1 MYKTIKLFLIGIV
14 VSVFILELEDIGNFE
29 ELQQDPANYLIN
41 SYSLSSDIGKLSYYI
56 LLAVL
61 LPFVAIAPLKKRLS
75 EKHLF
80 LYSFLA
86 GITFGFSV
94 ATIITILAA

>member
-1 MYKTIKLFLIGIV
+1 MYKTIKLFIIGII
-14 VSVFILELEDIGNFE
+14 VSVFILELEDVGNFE
-29 ELQQDPANYLIN
+29 KLQQDPADYLIN
-41 SYSLSSDIGKLSYYI
+41 SYSLSSDIGKLSYYT
-56 LLAVL
+56 LLVVL

-75 EKHLF
+75 EKHLI

-86 GITFGFSV
+86 GITFGFSI

>member
-29 ELQQDPANYLIN
+29 ELQQDPANYLIS

-86 GITFGFSV
+86 GITFGFSI

>member
-1 MYKTIKLFLIGIV
+1 MYKTIKLFLIGII
-14 VSVFILELEDIGNFE
+14 VSVFILELEDVGNFE

-41 SYSLSSDIGKLSYYI
+41 SYSLSSEIGKLSYYI

-61 LPFVAIAPLKKRLS
+61 LPFVAIIPLKKRLS

-86 GITFGFSV
+86 GITFGFSI